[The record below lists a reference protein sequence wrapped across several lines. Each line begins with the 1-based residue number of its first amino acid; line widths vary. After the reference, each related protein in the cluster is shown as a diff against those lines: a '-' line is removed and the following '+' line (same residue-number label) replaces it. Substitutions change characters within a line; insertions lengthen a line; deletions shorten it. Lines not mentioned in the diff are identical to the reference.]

1 MRTINF
7 PTNIS
12 EKSKWQ
18 LLYNYK
24 KNRTSVVG
32 KIVNFSVYF
41 GFTIDVDGIKA
52 EMSQSDLSYAK
63 DIEPEKYVGQYFVF
77 AIKDINLND
86 KILKLSRKLSVVNAK
101 AGTILNGFITDID
114 DNSLMIDVGFMCK
127 VFKNHMRDCY
137 IDNIDKY
144 FDFYKSV
151 TVMLL
156 DDYTKQKFTIAS
168 TKESEI
174 WEMYKNT
181 YKENTLVS
189 GIITHINDNG
199 IIIEINNT
207 LSSFIGNN
215 CLPNNVINEIASGTI
230 KIGDTIN
237 AAIGKINE
245 KSKTIYCS
253 VNILEIIKNKEM
265 VEKFNHHS
273 ERGYIYEAEVIGIT
287 KKYAKVRIEDI
298 EGYIYKDSV
307 SWNDIERINDILYIG
322 QIVEVVYLADD
333 DERLTFGIKQLNPV
347 PYEES
352 LYDLDLQSLLLQ
364 IGIKSK
370 YFIGIAKIYGKYT
383 FVENLYSIG
392 EGQDGKLLVDP
403 YYGYNLRAIVMNPEK
418 IEEGKYYKIKLRNLT
433 PKDKRIER
441 NQLYQFHSIAYEEVN
456 NPYKTD
462 VNLTFEKFTSPA
474 GNVATAHLLAEVG
487 KNMYSSKDRMFFEL
501 IQNADDAASAN
512 GVLVN
517 VKTLGDY
524 LVVCHNGNSF
534 DKDDFEAI
542 TSAANGT
549 KKANENKTGYKGIG
563 FKSVF
568 TDSEKVFIKTGG
580 YQFKFDKNDERFT
593 DFDSFYFCV
602 NRLQTEEE
610 QQQFLRKFNSDRTRF
625 KGVVDIPW
633 QLEPIWIDKF
643 PTELGEDFILSNV
656 GIALKLGE
664 HKIKGDNGYEKAI
677 TDIICNPHFML
688 FLRNTKR
695 IDFNRLSVSK
705 TNQNGI
711 ITLKNSFGINRIEY
725 FKREDFEIDVNN
737 DIFEENG
744 IDIRI
749 DIEDQDDV
757 SGKIIEAKFVDTHNQ
772 ELDNIPKKIA
782 INNSTIISF
791 AIPIGEDKTLKPNT
805 KCDEISMFAFLP
817 TLVKDFKFPFY
828 INANFILDPPRQR
841 ILGDNPW
848 NFYLMQTI
856 AKLLVQWSASLNEQK
871 DRNALNVLIPRYFEE
886 NSTDTKQ
893 LAEHFN
899 TSYKSALESESFIL
913 NHKGELARQDE
924 IIIDKTGLS
933 EIIGADL
940 FCQLLDTQKCL
951 PSNKIDSKILEED
964 IFENIELL
972 KFNDV
977 IEVITDNDTFNEW
990 LIAASDEQ
998 KQLLYKWIVD
1008 NNTSSCTDELNLFV
1022 KNLPIF
1028 QFEEEYN
1035 SCGEIEVSN
1044 LIITTK
1050 LLLPIR
1056 GILSKLNLVSSDNVF
1071 DENHPLY
1078 EFIESQDDEKL
1089 FNTIKECDFSEL
1101 TNEERKTLF
1110 FVLKD
1115 FDRVGEAKLKA
1126 ISLFRNINGDFKPLD
1141 EMVAYRD
1148 CVPEWLFSYV
1158 ICKDDNHKELEKYLI
1173 SQEDEFKSIIQEHY
1187 EDIDASLAELYNTYK
1202 GKWPGSFTRQI
1213 IDKNGI
1219 DNNILAIIEESDT
1232 ETKKYFLNSIKRIEL
1247 YSTFTYKKDSF
1258 EYRVLQLVLSI
1269 YEEPSEFSQKIY
1281 FDDKCIKD
1289 FSVLDE
1295 VVCDFVQDGDNKKVK
1310 MSLAKLLPQYQNQ
1323 SDSIEKIKALFES
1336 KKGLDKFFV
1345 AKQKSIYDI
1354 HKELNQLLGI
1364 PEAYFSEWNIV
1375 GNAQQYLFATYYRRY
1390 KRNWNNL
1397 YVPKIV
1403 LSKETESFVNEL
1415 LDFLYDNNISITE
1428 SPFTYHLKTYFIG
1441 KYFDSNYL
1449 FESEQL
1455 LPTIEQWADDD
1466 KKKKYL
1472 TDNGVRTSNCN
1483 TIQFRKLFLENKP
1496 VDFIDKL
1503 SDSDLKCGVNFISE
1517 ACEYEKPFVGENQKE
1532 ILAQLKNKKCCG
1544 LSDDWNDKR
1553 IKENSE
1559 EWNSKEYNEWIK
1571 EHYTHIFIYPGV
1583 LPRQLS
1589 YNGKILL
1596 NYDDSE
1602 YDYYYDRQTKQL
1614 YLCNSIRI
1622 EDILFEVAKEGKSDM
1637 GFDEYRELCLE
1648 GRVSVSKED
1657 IEEKNKTIENLSEEN
1672 RKKDEIIEQYR
1683 AKYGD
1688 LIDGDLPKDE
1698 ERQTSKSNSIDN
1710 IHSNAPNEILLELG
1724 TVIERGGL
1732 SDDEQVAAH
1741 KEAVDAIKMKL
1752 EKNGYDCS
1760 NWNLDTSNN
1769 KQWRSFNQIED
1780 IVNPEGEKINLV
1792 VKSAK
1797 GGYIYLSATDFEFL
1811 TSNRQNLL
1819 MLWDGK
1825 NEPHSVTAN
1834 DIFNKDSN
1842 VNLIFDTE
1850 YTPKH
1855 YYAALSKVFQYIKR
1869 TTFAVKNPSYNAYN
1883 SIKSFGMDSKT
1894 EGIQELFDDNDAL

>member
-1 MRTINF
+1 MQYSVGDCVSVRIN
-7 PTNIS
+7 
-12 EKSKWQ
+12 
-18 LLYNYK
+18 
-24 KNRTSVVG
+24 
-32 KIVNFSVYF
+32 KIQENGCYCSFLPLKLNKF
-41 GFTIDVDGIKA
+41 GFMPQKRMPSFYDENGNIIRSKGDDVEAVINHI
-52 EMSQSDLSYAK
+52 SD
-63 DIEPEKYVGQYFVF
+63 
-77 AIKDINLND
+77 
-86 KILKLSRKLSVVNAK
+86 
-101 AGTILNGFITDID
+101 NGFITL
-114 DNSLMIDVGFMCK
+114 SDV
-127 VFKNHMRDCY
+127 VY
-137 IDNIDKY
+137 
-144 FDFYKSV
+144 
-151 TVMLL
+151 
-156 DDYTKQKFTIAS
+156 
-168 TKESEI
+168 
-174 WEMYKNT
+174 YKNQQEFLRKK
-181 YKENTLVS
+181 KEIQKQHIEDFVS
-189 GIITHINDNG
+189 EFEYGTIFEVEVDQVQ
-199 IIIEINNT
+199 
-207 LSSFIGNN
+207 SSK
-215 CLPNNVINEIASGTI
+215 VII
-230 KIGDTIN
+230 KIGDIH
-237 AAIGKINE
+237 G
-245 KSKTIYCS
+245 
-253 VNILEIIKNKEM
+253 IINKEDT
-265 VEKFNHHS
+265 N
-273 ERGYIYEAEVIGIT
+273 
-287 KKYAKVRIEDI
+287 
-298 EGYIYKDSV
+298 
-307 SWNDIERINDILYIG
+307 WNDIGRLEDLLFEGEIVKAVYLKYENSKLFFSLKLLNEKPYDEKLYNLSLSDLLKYAGHKSNMFIG
-322 QIVEVVYLADD
+322 QAKRYHYGL
-333 DERLTFGIKQLNPV
+333 
-347 PYEES
+347 
-352 LYDLDLQSLLLQ
+352 
-364 IGIKSK
+364 
-370 YFIGIAKIYGKYT
+370 FI
-383 FVENLYSIG
+383 ENLYSASDS
-392 EGQDGKLLVDP
+392 QRGKLLIDP
-403 YYGYNLRAIVMNPEK
+403 VYGYNLRAIVPNAK
-418 IEEGKYYKIKLRNLT
+418 FNVEEHKYYKIKLRLA
-433 PKDKRIER
+433 PKNKRLER
-441 NQLYQFHSIAYEEVN
+441 NQLFQFAAINIEETE

-501 IQNADDAASAN
+501 IQNADDAAAAN

-524 LVVCHNGNSF
+524 LMVFHNGYSF

-593 DFDSFYFCV
+593 DFDSFYFHV
-602 NRLQTEEE
+602 NRLQTEK
-610 QQQFLRKFNSDRTRF
+610 QQQFFLRKYNSERTRF
-625 KGVVDIPW
+625 KGVTDIPW
-633 QLEPIWIDKF
+633 QLEPIWIDIF

-664 HKIKGDNGYEKAI
+664 HKIKGNNGYEKAI

-695 IDFNRLSVSK
+695 IDFNGLSVSK

-711 ITLKNSFGINRIEY
+711 ITLKNSFDINRIEY

-737 DIFEENG
+737 EVFEENG

-749 DIEDQDDV
+749 VIEDQDDV
-757 SGKIIEAKFVDTHNQ
+757 SGKIIEAKFVDTNNQ

-817 TLVKDFKFPFY
+817 TLVKDFRFPFY

-856 AKLLVQWSASLNEQK
+856 AKQLVQWSASLNEQK

-899 TSYKSALESESFIL
+899 TSYKSALKSEAFIL
-913 NHKGELARQDE
+913 NHKGELTRQDE
-924 IIIDKTGLS
+924 IIIDETGLS

-940 FCQLLDTQKCL
+940 FCQLLNTNKCL
-951 PSNKIDSKILEED
+951 PSNKIDSKILEEE

-972 KFNDV
+972 RFADV
-977 IEVITDNDTFNEW
+977 VETITDNGIFNEW
-990 LIAASDEQ
+990 FIAASDEQ
-998 KQLLYKWIVD
+998 KQLLYKWID
-1008 NNTSSCTDELNLFV
+1008 DNNNTSSFTDELNLFV

-1028 QFEEEYN
+1028 QFGEEYN
-1035 SCGEIEVSN
+1035 SCGEIEASN

-1056 GILSKLNLVSSDNVF
+1056 EILSKLDFVSSDNVF

-1078 EFIESQDDEKL
+1078 EFVEPQDDEKL

-1110 FVLKD
+1110 LALKD
-1115 FDRVGEAKLKA
+1115 FDGVGEAKIKT
-1126 ISLFRNINGDFKPLD
+1126 ISLFKNINGDFKPLD

-1148 CVPEWLFSYV
+1148 CVPEWLYSYV
-1158 ICKDDNHKELEKYLI
+1158 LCKDDNHKELKKYLI

-1213 IDKNGI
+1213 IDKNEI

-1289 FSVLDE
+1289 FSVSDE
-1295 VVCDFVQDGDNKKVK
+1295 VICDFVQDGDNKKVK

-1503 SDSDLKCGVNFISE
+1503 SDTDLKCGVNFISE
-1517 ACEYEKPFVGENQKE
+1517 ACEYEKPFVGANQKE
-1532 ILAQLKNKKCCG
+1532 ILAQLKNKKFCG
-1544 LSDDWNDKR
+1544 LSDDWDDKR
-1553 IKENSE
+1553 IKEYSE

-1571 EHYTHIFIYPGV
+1571 EHYPHIFIYPGV

-1589 YNGKILL
+1589 YDGKILL

-1637 GFDEYRELCLE
+1637 GLDEYRELCLE
-1648 GRVSVSKED
+1648 GKVSVSKED

-1688 LIDGDLPKDE
+1688 LNDE
-1698 ERQTSKSNSIDN
+1698 ERQVSKSNFIEN
-1710 IHSNAPNEILLELG
+1710 IHSNAQDKILLQLCK
-1724 TVIERGGL
+1724 VIERGGL
-1732 SDDEQVAAH
+1732 SENEQVAAH

-1752 EKNGYDCS
+1752 EKEGYDCS
-1760 NWNLDTSNN
+1760 NWKIDTSND
-1769 KQWRSFNQIED
+1769 KQWCSFNQVEN
-1780 IVNPEGEKINLV
+1780 IVNPEGKKIDLV

-1819 MLWDGK
+1819 MVWDGN

-1869 TTFAVKNPSYNAYN
+1869 TTFAVKNPSYNAYD

-1894 EGIQELFDDNDAL
+1894 EGVQELFDDNDL

>member
-1 MRTINF
+1 MKFIN
-7 PTNIS
+7 NLKIS
-12 EKSKWQ
+12 IMQ
-18 LLYNYK
+18 Y
-24 KNRTSVVG
+24 SVGDCVSVRIN
-32 KIVNFSVYF
+32 KIQENGCYCSFLPLKLNKF
-41 GFTIDVDGIKA
+41 GFMPQKRMPSFYDENGNIIRSKGDDVEAVINHI
-52 EMSQSDLSYAK
+52 SD
-63 DIEPEKYVGQYFVF
+63 
-77 AIKDINLND
+77 
-86 KILKLSRKLSVVNAK
+86 
-101 AGTILNGFITDID
+101 NGFITL
-114 DNSLMIDVGFMCK
+114 SDV
-127 VFKNHMRDCY
+127 VY
-137 IDNIDKY
+137 
-144 FDFYKSV
+144 
-151 TVMLL
+151 
-156 DDYTKQKFTIAS
+156 
-168 TKESEI
+168 
-174 WEMYKNT
+174 YKNQQEFLRKK
-181 YKENTLVS
+181 KEIQKQHIEDFVS
-189 GIITHINDNG
+189 EFEYGTIFEVEVDQVQ
-199 IIIEINNT
+199 
-207 LSSFIGNN
+207 SSK
-215 CLPNNVINEIASGTI
+215 VII
-230 KIGDTIN
+230 KIGDIH
-237 AAIGKINE
+237 G
-245 KSKTIYCS
+245 
-253 VNILEIIKNKEM
+253 IINKEDT
-265 VEKFNHHS
+265 N
-273 ERGYIYEAEVIGIT
+273 
-287 KKYAKVRIEDI
+287 
-298 EGYIYKDSV
+298 
-307 SWNDIERINDILYIG
+307 WNDIGRLEDLLFEGEIVKAVYLKYENSKLFFSLKLLNEKPYDEKLYNLSLSDLLKYAGHKSNMFIG
-322 QIVEVVYLADD
+322 QAKRYHYGL
-333 DERLTFGIKQLNPV
+333 
-347 PYEES
+347 
-352 LYDLDLQSLLLQ
+352 
-364 IGIKSK
+364 
-370 YFIGIAKIYGKYT
+370 FI
-383 FVENLYSIG
+383 ENLYSASDS
-392 EGQDGKLLVDP
+392 QRGKLLIDP
-403 YYGYNLRAIVMNPEK
+403 VYGYNLRAIVPNAK
-418 IEEGKYYKIKLRNLT
+418 FNVEEHKYYKIKLRLA
-433 PKDKRIER
+433 PKNKRLER
-441 NQLYQFHSIAYEEVN
+441 NQLFQFAAINIEETE

-501 IQNADDAASAN
+501 IQNADDAAAAN

-524 LVVCHNGNSF
+524 LMVFHNGYSF

-593 DFDSFYFCV
+593 DFDSFYFHV
-602 NRLQTEEE
+602 NRLQTEK
-610 QQQFLRKFNSDRTRF
+610 QQQFFLRKYNSERTRF
-625 KGVVDIPW
+625 KGVTDIPW
-633 QLEPIWIDKF
+633 QLEPIWIDIF

-664 HKIKGDNGYEKAI
+664 HKIKGNNGYEKAI

-695 IDFNRLSVSK
+695 IDFNGLSVSK

-711 ITLKNSFGINRIEY
+711 ITLKNSFDINRIEY

-737 DIFEENG
+737 EVFEENG

-749 DIEDQDDV
+749 VIEDQDDV
-757 SGKIIEAKFVDTHNQ
+757 SGKIIEAKFVDTNNQ

-817 TLVKDFKFPFY
+817 TLVKDFRFPFY

-856 AKLLVQWSASLNEQK
+856 AKQLVQWSASLNEQK

-899 TSYKSALESESFIL
+899 TSYKSALKSEAFIL
-913 NHKGELARQDE
+913 NHKGELTRQDE
-924 IIIDKTGLS
+924 IIIDETGLS

-940 FCQLLDTQKCL
+940 FCQLLNTNKCL
-951 PSNKIDSKILEED
+951 PSNKIDSKILEEE

-972 KFNDV
+972 RFADV
-977 IEVITDNDTFNEW
+977 VETITDNGIFNEW
-990 LIAASDEQ
+990 FIAASDEQ
-998 KQLLYKWIVD
+998 KQLLYKWID
-1008 NNTSSCTDELNLFV
+1008 DNNNTSSFTDELNLFV

-1028 QFEEEYN
+1028 QFGEEYN
-1035 SCGEIEVSN
+1035 SCGEIEASN

-1056 GILSKLNLVSSDNVF
+1056 EILSKLDFVSSDNVF

-1078 EFIESQDDEKL
+1078 EFVEPQDDEKL

-1110 FVLKD
+1110 LALKD
-1115 FDRVGEAKLKA
+1115 FDGVGEAKIKT
-1126 ISLFRNINGDFKPLD
+1126 ISLFKNINGDFKPLD

-1148 CVPEWLFSYV
+1148 CVPEWLYSYV
-1158 ICKDDNHKELEKYLI
+1158 LCKDDNHKELKKYLI

-1213 IDKNGI
+1213 IDKNEI

-1247 YSTFTYKKDSF
+1247 YSTFIYKKDSF

-1289 FSVLDE
+1289 FSVSDE
-1295 VVCDFVQDGDNKKVK
+1295 VICDFVQDGDNKKVK

-1503 SDSDLKCGVNFISE
+1503 SDTDLKCGVNFISE
-1517 ACEYEKPFVGENQKE
+1517 ACEYEKPFVGANQKE
-1532 ILAQLKNKKCCG
+1532 ILAQLKNKKFCG
-1544 LSDDWNDKR
+1544 LSDDWDDKR
-1553 IKENSE
+1553 IKEYSE

-1571 EHYTHIFIYPGV
+1571 EHYPHIFIYPGV

-1589 YNGKILL
+1589 YDGKILL

-1637 GFDEYRELCLE
+1637 GLDEYRELCLE
-1648 GRVSVSKED
+1648 GKVSVSKED

-1688 LIDGDLPKDE
+1688 LNDE
-1698 ERQTSKSNSIDN
+1698 ERQVSKSNFIEN
-1710 IHSNAPNEILLELG
+1710 IHSNAQDKILLQLCK
-1724 TVIERGGL
+1724 VIERGGL
-1732 SDDEQVAAH
+1732 SENEQVAAH

-1752 EKNGYDCS
+1752 EKEGYDCS
-1760 NWNLDTSNN
+1760 NWKIDTSND
-1769 KQWRSFNQIED
+1769 KQWCSFNQVEN
-1780 IVNPEGEKINLV
+1780 IVNPEGKKIDLV

-1819 MLWDGK
+1819 MVWDGN

-1869 TTFAVKNPSYNAYN
+1869 TTFAVKNPSYNAYD

-1894 EGIQELFDDNDAL
+1894 EGVQELFDDNDL

>member
-1 MRTINF
+1 MQYSVGDCVSVRIN
-7 PTNIS
+7 
-12 EKSKWQ
+12 
-18 LLYNYK
+18 
-24 KNRTSVVG
+24 
-32 KIVNFSVYF
+32 KIQENGCYCSFLPLKLNKF
-41 GFTIDVDGIKA
+41 GFMPQKRMPSFYDENGNIIRSKGDDVEAVINHI
-52 EMSQSDLSYAK
+52 SD
-63 DIEPEKYVGQYFVF
+63 
-77 AIKDINLND
+77 
-86 KILKLSRKLSVVNAK
+86 
-101 AGTILNGFITDID
+101 NGFITL
-114 DNSLMIDVGFMCK
+114 SDV
-127 VFKNHMRDCY
+127 VY
-137 IDNIDKY
+137 
-144 FDFYKSV
+144 
-151 TVMLL
+151 
-156 DDYTKQKFTIAS
+156 
-168 TKESEI
+168 
-174 WEMYKNT
+174 YKNQQEFLRKK
-181 YKENTLVS
+181 KEIQKQHIEDFVS
-189 GIITHINDNG
+189 EFEYGTIFEVEVDQVQ
-199 IIIEINNT
+199 
-207 LSSFIGNN
+207 SSK
-215 CLPNNVINEIASGTI
+215 VII
-230 KIGDTIN
+230 KIGDIH
-237 AAIGKINE
+237 G
-245 KSKTIYCS
+245 
-253 VNILEIIKNKEM
+253 IINKEDT
-265 VEKFNHHS
+265 N
-273 ERGYIYEAEVIGIT
+273 
-287 KKYAKVRIEDI
+287 
-298 EGYIYKDSV
+298 
-307 SWNDIERINDILYIG
+307 WNDIGRLEDLLFEGEIVKAVYLKYENSKLFFSLKLLNEKPYDEKLYNLSLSDLLKYAGHKSNVFIG
-322 QIVEVVYLADD
+322 QAKRYHYGL
-333 DERLTFGIKQLNPV
+333 
-347 PYEES
+347 
-352 LYDLDLQSLLLQ
+352 
-364 IGIKSK
+364 
-370 YFIGIAKIYGKYT
+370 FI
-383 FVENLYSIG
+383 ENLYSASDS
-392 EGQDGKLLVDP
+392 QRGKLLIDP
-403 YYGYNLRAIVMNPEK
+403 VYGYNLRAIVPNAK
-418 IEEGKYYKIKLRNLT
+418 FNVEEHKYYKIKLRLA
-433 PKDKRIER
+433 PKNKRLER
-441 NQLYQFHSIAYEEVN
+441 NQLFQFAAINIEETE

-501 IQNADDAASAN
+501 IQNADDAAAAN

-524 LVVCHNGNSF
+524 LMVFHNGYSF

-593 DFDSFYFCV
+593 DFDSFYFHV
-602 NRLQTEEE
+602 NRLQTEK
-610 QQQFLRKFNSDRTRF
+610 QQQFFLRKYNSERTRF
-625 KGVVDIPW
+625 KGVTDIPW
-633 QLEPIWIDKF
+633 QLEPIWIDIF

-664 HKIKGDNGYEKAI
+664 HKIKGNNGYEKAI
-677 TDIICNPHFML
+677 TDIICNPHFLL

-695 IDFNRLSVSK
+695 IDFNGLSVSK

-711 ITLKNSFGINRIEY
+711 ITLKNSFDINRIEY

-737 DIFEENG
+737 EVFEENG

-749 DIEDQDDV
+749 VIEDQDDV
-757 SGKIIEAKFVDTHNQ
+757 SGKIIEAKFVDTNNQ

-817 TLVKDFKFPFY
+817 TLVKDFRFPFY

-856 AKLLVQWSASLNEQK
+856 AKQLVQWSASLNEQK

-899 TSYKSALESESFIL
+899 TSYKSALKSEAFIL

-924 IIIDKTGLS
+924 IIIDETGLS

-940 FCQLLDTQKCL
+940 FCQLLNTNKCL
-951 PSNKIDSKILEED
+951 PSNKIDSKILEEE

-972 KFNDV
+972 RFADV
-977 IEVITDNDTFNEW
+977 VETITDNGIFNEW
-990 LIAASDEQ
+990 FIAASDEQ
-998 KQLLYKWIVD
+998 KQLLYKWID
-1008 NNTSSCTDELNLFV
+1008 DNNNTSSFTDELNLFV

-1028 QFEEEYN
+1028 QFGEEYN
-1035 SCGEIEVSN
+1035 SCGEIEASN

-1056 GILSKLNLVSSDNVF
+1056 EILSKLDFVSSDNVF

-1078 EFIESQDDEKL
+1078 EFVEPQDDEKL

-1110 FVLKD
+1110 LALKD
-1115 FDRVGEAKLKA
+1115 FDGVGEAKIKT
-1126 ISLFRNINGDFKPLD
+1126 ISLFKNINGDFKPLD

-1148 CVPEWLFSYV
+1148 CVPEWLYSYV
-1158 ICKDDNHKELEKYLI
+1158 LCKDDNHKELKKYLI

-1213 IDKNGI
+1213 IDKNEI

-1441 KYFDSNYL
+1441 KYFDSHYL

-1503 SDSDLKCGVNFISE
+1503 SDTDLKCGVNFISE
-1517 ACEYEKPFVGENQKE
+1517 ACEYEKPFVGANQKE
-1532 ILAQLKNKKCCG
+1532 ILAQLKNKKFCG
-1544 LSDDWNDKR
+1544 LSDDWDDKR
-1553 IKENSE
+1553 IKEYSE

-1571 EHYTHIFIYPGV
+1571 EHYPHIFIYPGV

-1589 YNGKILL
+1589 YDGKILL

-1637 GFDEYRELCLE
+1637 GLDEYRELCLE
-1648 GRVSVSKED
+1648 GKVSVSKED

-1688 LIDGDLPKDE
+1688 LNDE
-1698 ERQTSKSNSIDN
+1698 ERQVSKSNFIEN
-1710 IHSNAPNEILLELG
+1710 IHSNAQDKILLQLG
-1724 TVIERGGL
+1724 KVIERGGL
-1732 SDDEQVAAH
+1732 SENEQVAAH

-1752 EKNGYDCS
+1752 EKEGYDCS
-1760 NWNLDTSNN
+1760 NWKIDTSND
-1769 KQWRSFNQIED
+1769 KQWCSFNQVEN
-1780 IVNPEGEKINLV
+1780 IVNPEGKKIDLV

-1819 MLWDGK
+1819 MVWDGN

-1869 TTFAVKNPSYNAYN
+1869 TTFAVKNPSYNAYD

-1894 EGIQELFDDNDAL
+1894 EGVQELFDDNDL

>member
-1 MRTINF
+1 MKFIN
-7 PTNIS
+7 NLKIS
-12 EKSKWQ
+12 IMQ
-18 LLYNYK
+18 Y
-24 KNRTSVVG
+24 SVGDCVSVRIN
-32 KIVNFSVYF
+32 KIQENGCYCSFLPLKLNKF
-41 GFTIDVDGIKA
+41 GFMPQKRMPSFYDENGNIIRSKGDDVEAVINHI
-52 EMSQSDLSYAK
+52 SD
-63 DIEPEKYVGQYFVF
+63 
-77 AIKDINLND
+77 
-86 KILKLSRKLSVVNAK
+86 
-101 AGTILNGFITDID
+101 NGFITL
-114 DNSLMIDVGFMCK
+114 SDV
-127 VFKNHMRDCY
+127 VY
-137 IDNIDKY
+137 
-144 FDFYKSV
+144 
-151 TVMLL
+151 
-156 DDYTKQKFTIAS
+156 
-168 TKESEI
+168 
-174 WEMYKNT
+174 YKNQQEFLRKK
-181 YKENTLVS
+181 KEIQKQHIEDFVS
-189 GIITHINDNG
+189 EFEYGTIFEVEVDQVQ
-199 IIIEINNT
+199 
-207 LSSFIGNN
+207 SSK
-215 CLPNNVINEIASGTI
+215 VII
-230 KIGDTIN
+230 KIGDIH
-237 AAIGKINE
+237 G
-245 KSKTIYCS
+245 
-253 VNILEIIKNKEM
+253 IINKEDT
-265 VEKFNHHS
+265 N
-273 ERGYIYEAEVIGIT
+273 
-287 KKYAKVRIEDI
+287 
-298 EGYIYKDSV
+298 
-307 SWNDIERINDILYIG
+307 WNDIGRLEDLLFEGEIVKAVYLKYENSKLFFSLKLLNEKPYDEKLYNLSLSDLLKYAGHKSNVFIG
-322 QIVEVVYLADD
+322 QAKRYHYGL
-333 DERLTFGIKQLNPV
+333 
-347 PYEES
+347 
-352 LYDLDLQSLLLQ
+352 
-364 IGIKSK
+364 
-370 YFIGIAKIYGKYT
+370 FI
-383 FVENLYSIG
+383 ENLYSASDS
-392 EGQDGKLLVDP
+392 QRGKLLIDP
-403 YYGYNLRAIVMNPEK
+403 VYGYNLRAIVPNAK
-418 IEEGKYYKIKLRNLT
+418 FNVEEHKYYKIKLRLA
-433 PKDKRIER
+433 PKNKRLER
-441 NQLYQFHSIAYEEVN
+441 NQLFQFAAINIEETE

-501 IQNADDAASAN
+501 IQNADDAAAAN

-524 LVVCHNGNSF
+524 LMVFHNGYSF

-593 DFDSFYFCV
+593 DFDSFYFHV
-602 NRLQTEEE
+602 NRLQTEK
-610 QQQFLRKFNSDRTRF
+610 QQQFFLRKYNSERTRF
-625 KGVVDIPW
+625 KGVTDIPW
-633 QLEPIWIDKF
+633 QLEPIWIDIF

-664 HKIKGDNGYEKAI
+664 HKIKGNNGYEKAI

-695 IDFNRLSVSK
+695 IDFNGLSVSK

-711 ITLKNSFGINRIEY
+711 ITLKNSFDINRIEY

-737 DIFEENG
+737 EVFEENG

-749 DIEDQDDV
+749 VIEDQDDV
-757 SGKIIEAKFVDTHNQ
+757 SGKIIEAKFVDTNNQ

-817 TLVKDFKFPFY
+817 TLVKDFRFPFY

-856 AKLLVQWSASLNEQK
+856 AKQLVQWSASLNEQK

-899 TSYKSALESESFIL
+899 TSYKSALKSEAFIL

-924 IIIDKTGLS
+924 IIIDETGLS

-940 FCQLLDTQKCL
+940 FCQLLNTNKCL
-951 PSNKIDSKILEED
+951 PSNKIDSKILEEE

-972 KFNDV
+972 RFADV
-977 IEVITDNDTFNEW
+977 VETITDNGIFNEW
-990 LIAASDEQ
+990 FIAASDEQ
-998 KQLLYKWIVD
+998 KQLLYKWID
-1008 NNTSSCTDELNLFV
+1008 DNNNTSSFTDELNLFV

-1028 QFEEEYN
+1028 QFGEEYN
-1035 SCGEIEVSN
+1035 SCGEIEASN

-1056 GILSKLNLVSSDNVF
+1056 EILSKLDFVSSDNVF

-1078 EFIESQDDEKL
+1078 EFVEPQDDEKL

-1110 FVLKD
+1110 LALKD
-1115 FDRVGEAKLKA
+1115 FDGVGEAKIKT
-1126 ISLFRNINGDFKPLD
+1126 ISLFKNINGDFKPLD

-1148 CVPEWLFSYV
+1148 CVPEWLYSYV
-1158 ICKDDNHKELEKYLI
+1158 LCKDDNHKELKKYLI

-1213 IDKNGI
+1213 IDKNEI

-1403 LSKETESFVNEL
+1403 LSKEIESFVNEL

-1441 KYFDSNYL
+1441 KYFDSHYL

-1503 SDSDLKCGVNFISE
+1503 SDTDLKCGVNYISE
-1517 ACEYEKPFVGENQKE
+1517 ACEYEKPFVGANQKE
-1532 ILAQLKNKKCCG
+1532 ILAQLKNKKFCG
-1544 LSDDWNDKR
+1544 LSDDWDDKR
-1553 IKENSE
+1553 IKEYSE

-1571 EHYTHIFIYPGV
+1571 EHYPHIFIYPGV

-1589 YNGKILL
+1589 YDGKILL

-1637 GFDEYRELCLE
+1637 GLDEYRELCLE
-1648 GRVSVSKED
+1648 GKVSVSKED

-1688 LIDGDLPKDE
+1688 LNDE
-1698 ERQTSKSNSIDN
+1698 ERQVSKSNFIEN
-1710 IHSNAPNEILLELG
+1710 IHSNAQDKILLQLG
-1724 TVIERGGL
+1724 KVIERGGL
-1732 SDDEQVAAH
+1732 SENEQVAAH

-1752 EKNGYDCS
+1752 EKEGYDCS
-1760 NWNLDTSNN
+1760 NWKIDTSND
-1769 KQWRSFNQIED
+1769 KQWCSFNQVEN
-1780 IVNPEGEKINLV
+1780 IVNPEGKKIDLV

-1819 MLWDGK
+1819 MVWDGN

-1869 TTFAVKNPSYNAYN
+1869 TTFAVKNPSYNAYD

-1894 EGIQELFDDNDAL
+1894 EGVQELFDDNDL

>member
-1 MRTINF
+1 MKFIN
-7 PTNIS
+7 NLKIS
-12 EKSKWQ
+12 IMQ
-18 LLYNYK
+18 Y
-24 KNRTSVVG
+24 SVGDCVSVRIN
-32 KIVNFSVYF
+32 KIQENGCYCSFLPLKLNKF
-41 GFTIDVDGIKA
+41 GFMPQKRMPSFYDENGNIIRSKGDDVEAVINHI
-52 EMSQSDLSYAK
+52 SD
-63 DIEPEKYVGQYFVF
+63 
-77 AIKDINLND
+77 
-86 KILKLSRKLSVVNAK
+86 
-101 AGTILNGFITDID
+101 NGFITL
-114 DNSLMIDVGFMCK
+114 SDV
-127 VFKNHMRDCY
+127 VY
-137 IDNIDKY
+137 
-144 FDFYKSV
+144 
-151 TVMLL
+151 
-156 DDYTKQKFTIAS
+156 
-168 TKESEI
+168 
-174 WEMYKNT
+174 YKNQQEFLRKK
-181 YKENTLVS
+181 KEIQKQHIEDFVS
-189 GIITHINDNG
+189 EFEYGTIFEVEVDQVQ
-199 IIIEINNT
+199 
-207 LSSFIGNN
+207 SSK
-215 CLPNNVINEIASGTI
+215 VII
-230 KIGDTIN
+230 KIGDIH
-237 AAIGKINE
+237 G
-245 KSKTIYCS
+245 
-253 VNILEIIKNKEM
+253 IINKEDT
-265 VEKFNHHS
+265 N
-273 ERGYIYEAEVIGIT
+273 
-287 KKYAKVRIEDI
+287 
-298 EGYIYKDSV
+298 
-307 SWNDIERINDILYIG
+307 WNDIGRLEDLLFEGEIVKAVYLKYENSKLFFSLKLLNEKPYDEKLYNLSLSDLLKYAGHKSNVFIG
-322 QIVEVVYLADD
+322 QAKRYHYGL
-333 DERLTFGIKQLNPV
+333 
-347 PYEES
+347 
-352 LYDLDLQSLLLQ
+352 
-364 IGIKSK
+364 
-370 YFIGIAKIYGKYT
+370 FI
-383 FVENLYSIG
+383 ENLYSASDS
-392 EGQDGKLLVDP
+392 QRGKLLIDP
-403 YYGYNLRAIVMNPEK
+403 VYGYNLRAIVPNAK
-418 IEEGKYYKIKLRNLT
+418 FNVEEHKYYKIKLRLA
-433 PKDKRIER
+433 PKNKRLER
-441 NQLYQFHSIAYEEVN
+441 NQLFQFAAINIEETE

-501 IQNADDAASAN
+501 IQNADDAAAAN

-524 LVVCHNGNSF
+524 LMVFHNGYSF

-593 DFDSFYFCV
+593 DFDSFYFHV
-602 NRLQTEEE
+602 NRLQTEK
-610 QQQFLRKFNSDRTRF
+610 QQQFFLRKYNSERTRF
-625 KGVVDIPW
+625 KGVTDIPW
-633 QLEPIWIDKF
+633 QLEPIWIDIF

-664 HKIKGDNGYEKAI
+664 HKIKGNNGYEKAI

-695 IDFNRLSVSK
+695 IDFNGLSVSK

-711 ITLKNSFGINRIEY
+711 ITLKNSFDINRIEY

-737 DIFEENG
+737 EVFEENG

-749 DIEDQDDV
+749 VIEDQDDV
-757 SGKIIEAKFVDTHNQ
+757 SGKIIEAKFVDTNNQ

-817 TLVKDFKFPFY
+817 TLVKDFRFPFY

-856 AKLLVQWSASLNEQK
+856 AKQLVQWSASLNEQK

-899 TSYKSALESESFIL
+899 TSYKSALKSEAFIL

-924 IIIDKTGLS
+924 IIIDETGLS

-940 FCQLLDTQKCL
+940 FCQLLNTNKCL
-951 PSNKIDSKILEED
+951 PSNKIDSKILEEE

-972 KFNDV
+972 RFADV
-977 IEVITDNDTFNEW
+977 VETITDNGIFNEW
-990 LIAASDEQ
+990 FIAASDEQ
-998 KQLLYKWIVD
+998 KQLLYKWID
-1008 NNTSSCTDELNLFV
+1008 DNNNTSSFTDELNLFV

-1028 QFEEEYN
+1028 QFGEEYN
-1035 SCGEIEVSN
+1035 SCGEIEASN

-1056 GILSKLNLVSSDNVF
+1056 EILSKLDFVSSDNVF

-1078 EFIESQDDEKL
+1078 EFVEPQDDEKL

-1110 FVLKD
+1110 LALKD
-1115 FDRVGEAKLKA
+1115 FDGVGEAKIKT
-1126 ISLFRNINGDFKPLD
+1126 ISLFKNINGDFKPLD

-1148 CVPEWLFSYV
+1148 CVPEWLYSYV
-1158 ICKDDNHKELEKYLI
+1158 LCKDDNHKELKKYLI

-1213 IDKNGI
+1213 IDKNEI

-1441 KYFDSNYL
+1441 KYFDSHYL

-1503 SDSDLKCGVNFISE
+1503 SDTDLKCGVNFISE
-1517 ACEYEKPFVGENQKE
+1517 ACEYEKPFVGANQKE
-1532 ILAQLKNKKCCG
+1532 ILAQLKNKKFCG
-1544 LSDDWNDKR
+1544 LSDDWDDKR
-1553 IKENSE
+1553 IKEYSE

-1571 EHYTHIFIYPGV
+1571 EHYPHIFIYPGV

-1589 YNGKILL
+1589 YDGKILL

-1637 GFDEYRELCLE
+1637 GLDEYRELCLE
-1648 GRVSVSKED
+1648 GKVSVSKED

-1688 LIDGDLPKDE
+1688 LNDE
-1698 ERQTSKSNSIDN
+1698 ERQVSKSNFIEN
-1710 IHSNAPNEILLELG
+1710 IHSNAQDKILLQLG
-1724 TVIERGGL
+1724 KVIERGGL
-1732 SDDEQVAAH
+1732 SENEQVAAH

-1752 EKNGYDCS
+1752 EKEGYDCS
-1760 NWNLDTSNN
+1760 NWKIDTSND
-1769 KQWRSFNQIED
+1769 KQWCSFNQVEN
-1780 IVNPEGEKINLV
+1780 IVNPEGKKIDLV

-1819 MLWDGK
+1819 MVWDGN

-1869 TTFAVKNPSYNAYN
+1869 TTFAVKNPSYNAYD

-1894 EGIQELFDDNDAL
+1894 EGVQELFDDNDL

>member
-24 KNRTSVVG
+24 KNRTTVVG
-32 KIVNFSVYF
+32 KIVNFSVYY

-86 KILKLSRKLSVVNAK
+86 KFLRLSRKLSVANAK

-127 VFKNHMRDCY
+127 VFKYHMRDCY

-253 VNILEIIKNKEM
+253 VNLLEIIKNKEM

-273 ERGYIYEAEVIGIT
+273 ERGYIYEAEVIDIT

-307 SWNDIERINDILYIG
+307 SWNDIERISDILYIG

-347 PYEES
+347 PYEEP

-370 YFIGIAKIYGKYT
+370 CFIGIAKFYGKYT

-602 NRLQTEEE
+602 NRLQTKEE

-817 TLVKDFKFPFY
+817 TLVKDFRFPFY

-856 AKLLVQWSASLNEQK
+856 AKLIVQWSASLNEKK
-871 DRNALNVLIPRYFEE
+871 DRNALNVLVPRYFEE

-899 TSYKSALESESFIL
+899 TSYKSALKSEAFIL

-940 FCQLLDTQKCL
+940 FCQLLNTNKCL
-951 PSNKIDSKILEED
+951 PSNKIDSKLLEEE

-972 KFNDV
+972 RFADV
-977 IEVITDNDTFNEW
+977 VETITDNGIFNEW
-990 LIAASDEQ
+990 FITASDEQ

-1008 NNTSSCTDELNLFV
+1008 NNNTSSCTDELNLFV

-1028 QFEEEYN
+1028 QFGEEYN
-1035 SCGEIEVSN
+1035 SCGEIEASN

-1056 GILSKLNLVSSDNVF
+1056 EILSKLDFVSSDNVF

-1078 EFIESQDDEKL
+1078 EFVEPQDDEKL

-1101 TNEERKTLF
+1101 TKEERKTLF
-1110 FVLKD
+1110 LALKD
-1115 FDRVGEAKLKA
+1115 FDGVGEAKIKT
-1126 ISLFRNINGDFKPLD
+1126 ISLFKNINGDFKPLD

-1148 CVPEWLFSYV
+1148 CVSEWLYSYV

-1187 EDIDASLAELYNTYK
+1187 EDIDASLAELYNNYK

-1213 IDKNGI
+1213 IDKHEI

-1232 ETKKYFLNSIKRIEL
+1232 ETKKYFLNSIKKLEL
-1247 YSTFTYKKDSF
+1247 HSTSTYKKDSC
-1258 EYRVLQLVLSI
+1258 EYRVLQLALSI
-1269 YEEPSEFSQKIY
+1269 YEDPTVFSQKIY
-1281 FDDKCIKD
+1281 FDEKCIKE
-1289 FSVLDE
+1289 FSVSDE
-1295 VVCDFVQDGDNKKVK
+1295 VICDFVQNGEKKKVK

-1323 SDSIEKIKALFES
+1323 SDSIEKIKALFEI
-1336 KKGLDKFFV
+1336 KKDLDKFFV
-1345 AKQKSIYDI
+1345 AKPMLLYQIVKGLEAIDY
-1354 HKELNQLLGI
+1354 LNLKPGLW
-1364 PEAYFSEWNIV
+1364 PNDKN
-1375 GNAQQYLFATYYRRY
+1375 GNAYQYLFYVYYYREVKGY
-1390 KRNWNNL
+1390 TSS
-1397 YVPKIV
+1397 YVISIQ
-1403 LSKETESFVNEL
+1403 LENESQKFIEDMM
-1415 LDFLYDNNISITE
+1415 DFLFNNRISIE
-1428 SPFTYHLKTYFIG
+1428 KSPFTYRVKNYFLN
-1441 KYFDSNYL
+1441 KHFASDYNL
-1449 FESEQL
+1449 EKEQL
-1455 LPTIEQWADDD
+1455 LSTIELWADDD
-1466 KKKKYL
+1466 EKKKYL
-1472 TDNGVRTSNCN
+1472 TENGMRTSKCYA
-1483 TIQFRKLFLENKP
+1483 IQFRKLFLENKP
-1496 VDFIDKL
+1496 IDFIEKL
-1503 SDSDLKCGVNFISE
+1503 SEPDLKYGIEFISR
-1517 ACEYEKPFVGENQKE
+1517 ACESEIPFVGTNQKYV
-1532 ILAQLKNKKCCG
+1532 LLQLKNKKCCN
-1544 LSDDWNDKR
+1544 LLDNWNDKR
-1553 IKENSE
+1553 IKENSD
-1559 EWNSKEYNEWIK
+1559 EWDSKEYNEWIK
-1571 EHYTHIFIYPGV
+1571 EHYPHIFIYSGT

-1589 YNGKILL
+1589 YDGKILL

-1602 YDYYYDRQTKQL
+1602 YDYYYDKQTKQL
-1614 YLCNSIRI
+1614 YLCNSRRI
-1622 EDILFEVAKEGKSDM
+1622 EDILFEVAKDGKSDL
-1637 GFDEYRELCLE
+1637 GLDEYRELCLKDKVVFTQE
-1648 GRVSVSKED
+1648 EKVEFDSLKNEKDKIRRALQKRGLNYDDLLRGIDTDDSSKED
-1657 IEEKNKTIENLSEEN
+1657 IVKISNGTPSPLSADERKEAQKEAQRKLQELYPNWEYPDGFGEGDIYSTFKVIRENGSFMSVVLKSHKLPKEPLKINSTEWDYLMNDAKLFIYTGGEIEKLDPKYLIENQSKIVLSFSTENLDIEERITAFSDSLHYFKELSFDFESFHLSE
-1672 RKKDEIIEQYR
+1672 KAQSIEGIY
-1683 AKYGD
+1683 
-1688 LIDGDLPKDE
+1688 
-1698 ERQTSKSNSIDN
+1698 N
-1710 IHSNAPNEILLELG
+1710 I
-1724 TVIERGGL
+1724 
-1732 SDDEQVAAH
+1732 
-1741 KEAVDAIKMKL
+1741 
-1752 EKNGYDCS
+1752 
-1760 NWNLDTSNN
+1760 
-1769 KQWRSFNQIED
+1769 
-1780 IVNPEGEKINLV
+1780 
-1792 VKSAK
+1792 
-1797 GGYIYLSATDFEFL
+1797 
-1811 TSNRQNLL
+1811 
-1819 MLWDGK
+1819 
-1825 NEPHSVTAN
+1825 
-1834 DIFNKDSN
+1834 
-1842 VNLIFDTE
+1842 
-1850 YTPKH
+1850 
-1855 YYAALSKVFQYIKR
+1855 
-1869 TTFAVKNPSYNAYN
+1869 
-1883 SIKSFGMDSKT
+1883 T
-1894 EGIQELFDDNDAL
+1894 EGKQNSTSDNDL

>member
-1 MRTINF
+1 MQYSVGDSVSVRIN
-7 PTNIS
+7 
-12 EKSKWQ
+12 
-18 LLYNYK
+18 
-24 KNRTSVVG
+24 
-32 KIVNFSVYF
+32 KIQENGCYCSFHPLRLNKF
-41 GFTIDVDGIKA
+41 GFMPQKLMPSFYDEKGNIIRSKGDDVVAVINHI
-52 EMSQSDLSYAK
+52 SD
-63 DIEPEKYVGQYFVF
+63 
-77 AIKDINLND
+77 
-86 KILKLSRKLSVVNAK
+86 
-101 AGTILNGFITDID
+101 NGFITL
-114 DNSLMIDVGFMCK
+114 SDV
-127 VFKNHMRDCY
+127 VY
-137 IDNIDKY
+137 
-144 FDFYKSV
+144 
-151 TVMLL
+151 
-156 DDYTKQKFTIAS
+156 
-168 TKESEI
+168 
-174 WEMYKNT
+174 YKNQQEILRKK
-181 YKENTLVS
+181 KEQSIQKQYVEDFVS
-189 GIITHINDNG
+189 EFEYGTIF
-199 IIIEINNT
+199 EVEVFQVQ
-207 LSSFIGNN
+207 SSK
-215 CLPNNVINEIASGTI
+215 VII
-230 KIGDTIN
+230 KIGDIHGIIKKEDTN
-237 AAIGKINE
+237 WNEIGRLE
-245 KSKTIYCS
+245 D
-253 VNILEIIKNKEM
+253 LLFEGEIIK
-265 VEKFNHHS
+265 
-273 ERGYIYEAEVIGIT
+273 A
-287 KKYAKVRIEDI
+287 
-298 EGYIYKDSV
+298 
-307 SWNDIERINDILYIG
+307 
-322 QIVEVVYLADD
+322 VYLKYENSKLFFSLKLLNEKPY
-333 DERLTFGIKQLNPV
+333 DEK
-347 PYEES
+347 
-352 LYDLDLQSLLLQ
+352 LYDLPLSDLLKYA
-364 IGIKSK
+364 GHKSNV
-370 YFIGIAKIYGKYT
+370 FIGQAKRYHYGL
-383 FVENLYSIG
+383 FIENLYSASDS
-392 EGQDGKLLVDP
+392 QRGKLLIDP
-403 YYGYNLRAIVMNPEK
+403 VYGYNLRAIVPNANFYIEENKCYK
-418 IEEGKYYKIKLRNLT
+418 IELRLA
-433 PKDKRIER
+433 PKNKRLER
-441 NQLYQFHSIAYEEVN
+441 NQLFQFAAINIEETE

-501 IQNADDAASAN
+501 IQNADDAAAAN

-524 LVVCHNGNSF
+524 LIVFHNGYSF

-580 YQFKFDKNDERFT
+580 YQFKFDKSDERFT
-593 DFDSFYFCV
+593 NFDSFYFYV
-602 NRLQTEEE
+602 NRLQTEE
-610 QQQFLRKFNSDRTRF
+610 QQHFFLRKYNSERTRF
-625 KGVVDIPW
+625 KGVTDIPW

-664 HKIKGDNGYEKAI
+664 HKIKGGNGYEKAI
-677 TDIICNPHFML
+677 TDIISNPHFML

-695 IDFNRLSVSK
+695 IDFNGLSVSK
-705 TNQNGI
+705 TSQNGI
-711 ITLKNSFGINRIEY
+711 ITLKNSFDINRIEY

-749 DIEDQDDV
+749 VIEDQDDV
-757 SGKIIEAKFVDTHNQ
+757 SRKIIEAKFVDTNNQ

-805 KCDEISMFAFLP
+805 KRNEISMFAFLP

-856 AKLLVQWSASLNEQK
+856 AKLLVQWCASLNEQK
-871 DRNALNVLIPRYFEE
+871 DRNALNVLVPRYFEE
-886 NSTDTKQ
+886 NSSDTKQ

-899 TSYKSALESESFIL
+899 FSYKSALESEAFIL
-913 NHKGELARQDE
+913 NHKGEIARQDE
-924 IIIDKTGLS
+924 IILDKTGLS

-940 FCQLLDTQKCL
+940 FCRLLDTKKCL
-951 PSNKIDSKILEED
+951 PSNKIDSKILEEE

-972 KFNDV
+972 RFDDV
-977 IEVITDNDTFNEW
+977 IEAITDNDILNEW
-990 LIAASDEQ
+990 FITATDEQ
-998 KQLLYKWIVD
+998 KHTLYKWIVD
-1008 NNTSSCTDELNLFV
+1008 NNNTSSRTNKLNSFAT
-1022 KNLPIF
+1022 NLPLF
-1028 QFEEEYN
+1028 QFGEEYK
-1035 SCGEIEVSN
+1035 SCGEIETSN
-1044 LIITTK
+1044 FIVTTERI
-1050 LLLPIR
+1050 LPIR
-1056 GILSKLNLVSSDNVF
+1056 GILSKLDLVSSDNVF
-1071 DENHPLY
+1071 DENHLLY
-1078 EFIESQDDEKL
+1078 EFVEPQDDEKL

-1101 TNEERKTLF
+1101 TNKERETLF
-1110 FVLKD
+1110 FALKD
-1115 FDRVGEAKLKA
+1115 FDGVGEVKLKA

-1148 CVPEWLFSYV
+1148 CAPEWLYSYV
-1158 ICKDDNHKELEKYLI
+1158 ICKDDNYKELEKYLI
-1173 SQEDEFKSIIQEHY
+1173 FQEDEFKNIIQEHY
-1187 EDIDASLAELYNTYK
+1187 EDIDASLAELYNNYK
-1202 GKWPGSFTRQI
+1202 DTWPGSFTRQI
-1213 IDKNGI
+1213 IDEQEI
-1219 DNNILAIIEESDT
+1219 DNDILTIIEESDT

-1247 YSTFTYKKDSF
+1247 DSTCTYKKDSY

-1281 FDDKCIKD
+1281 FEDKCIKD
-1289 FSVLDE
+1289 FSVSDE
-1295 VVCDFVQDGDNKKVK
+1295 VVCDFVQDGENKKVK

-1345 AKQKSIYDI
+1345 AKPKSIYDI

-1375 GNAQQYLFATYYRRY
+1375 GNAQQFLFATYYRRH

-1403 LSKETESFVNEL
+1403 LSKETESFVDEL

-1428 SPFTYHLKTYFIG
+1428 SPFTYHLKNYFID

-1466 KKKKYL
+1466 KKEKYL

-1503 SDSDLKCGVNFISE
+1503 SDSDLKCGINFISE
-1517 ACEYEKPFVGENQKE
+1517 ACGYEKPFVGANQKE

-1553 IKENSE
+1553 IKEDSE
-1559 EWNSKEYNEWIK
+1559 EWYSKEYNEWIK
-1571 EHYTHIFIYPGV
+1571 GHYPHIFIYPGV

-1589 YNGKILL
+1589 YDGKILL

-1622 EDILFEVAKEGKSDM
+1622 EDILFEVAKDGKSD
-1637 GFDEYRELCLE
+1637 FSLDEYRELCLE
-1648 GRVSVSKED
+1648 GKVSVSKED

-1672 RKKDEIIEQYR
+1672 RKKDEIIELYR

-1688 LIDGDLPKDE
+1688 LMDEDFPKDE
-1698 ERQTSKSNSIDN
+1698 ELQVSKSDFIEN
-1710 IHSNAPNEILLELG
+1710 IHSNAQDEILQQSG
-1724 TVIERGGL
+1724 NVIERDGL
-1732 SDDEQVAAH
+1732 SHEEQVTAH
-1741 KEAVDAIKMKL
+1741 KEAEDAIKMKL
-1752 EKNGYDCS
+1752 EKDGYDCS
-1760 NWNLDTSNN
+1760 NWNLDTSTDS
-1769 KQWRSFNQIED
+1769 QWCSFNQIED
-1780 IVNPEGEKINLV
+1780 IVNPKGETINMI

-1797 GGYIYLSATDFEFL
+1797 GGYIYLSATDFDFL
-1811 TSNRQNLL
+1811 TSNSNNIL
-1819 MLWDGK
+1819 MVWDGR
-1825 NEPHSVTAN
+1825 NAHSVTAE

-1869 TTFAVKNPSYNAYN
+1869 TTFAVKDPRYNAYDT
-1883 SIKSFGMDSKT
+1883 IKSFGMDSKT
-1894 EGIQELFDDNDAL
+1894 EGVQELFDDNDL

>member
-1 MRTINF
+1 MKFIN
-7 PTNIS
+7 NLKIS
-12 EKSKWQ
+12 IMQ
-18 LLYNYK
+18 Y
-24 KNRTSVVG
+24 SVGDCVSVRIN
-32 KIVNFSVYF
+32 KIQENGCYCSFLPLKLNKF
-41 GFTIDVDGIKA
+41 GFMPQKRMPSFYDENGNIIRSKGDDVEAVINHI
-52 EMSQSDLSYAK
+52 SD
-63 DIEPEKYVGQYFVF
+63 
-77 AIKDINLND
+77 
-86 KILKLSRKLSVVNAK
+86 
-101 AGTILNGFITDID
+101 NGFITL
-114 DNSLMIDVGFMCK
+114 SDV
-127 VFKNHMRDCY
+127 VY
-137 IDNIDKY
+137 
-144 FDFYKSV
+144 
-151 TVMLL
+151 
-156 DDYTKQKFTIAS
+156 
-168 TKESEI
+168 
-174 WEMYKNT
+174 YKNQQEFLRKK
-181 YKENTLVS
+181 KEIQKQHIEDFVS
-189 GIITHINDNG
+189 EFEYGTIFEVEVDQVQ
-199 IIIEINNT
+199 
-207 LSSFIGNN
+207 SSK
-215 CLPNNVINEIASGTI
+215 VII
-230 KIGDTIN
+230 KIGDIH
-237 AAIGKINE
+237 G
-245 KSKTIYCS
+245 
-253 VNILEIIKNKEM
+253 IINKEDT
-265 VEKFNHHS
+265 N
-273 ERGYIYEAEVIGIT
+273 
-287 KKYAKVRIEDI
+287 
-298 EGYIYKDSV
+298 
-307 SWNDIERINDILYIG
+307 WNDIGRLEDLLFEGEIVKAVYLKYENSKLFFSLKLLNEKPYDEKLYNLSLSDLLKYAGHKSNMFIG
-322 QIVEVVYLADD
+322 QAKRYHYGL
-333 DERLTFGIKQLNPV
+333 
-347 PYEES
+347 
-352 LYDLDLQSLLLQ
+352 
-364 IGIKSK
+364 
-370 YFIGIAKIYGKYT
+370 FI
-383 FVENLYSIG
+383 ENLYSASDS
-392 EGQDGKLLVDP
+392 QRGKLLIDP
-403 YYGYNLRAIVMNPEK
+403 VYGYNLRAIVPNAK
-418 IEEGKYYKIKLRNLT
+418 FNVEEHKYYKIKLRLA
-433 PKDKRIER
+433 PKNKRLER
-441 NQLYQFHSIAYEEVN
+441 NQLFQFAAINIEETE

-501 IQNADDAASAN
+501 IQNADDAAAAN

-524 LVVCHNGNSF
+524 LMVFHNGYSF

-593 DFDSFYFCV
+593 DFDSFYFHV
-602 NRLQTEEE
+602 NRLQTEK
-610 QQQFLRKFNSDRTRF
+610 QQQFFLRKYNSERTRF
-625 KGVVDIPW
+625 KGVTDIPW
-633 QLEPIWIDKF
+633 QLEPIWIDIF

-664 HKIKGDNGYEKAI
+664 HKIKGNNGYEKAI

-695 IDFNRLSVSK
+695 IDFNGLSVSK

-711 ITLKNSFGINRIEY
+711 ITLKNSFDINRIEY

-737 DIFEENG
+737 EVFEENG

-749 DIEDQDDV
+749 VIEDQDDV
-757 SGKIIEAKFVDTHNQ
+757 SGKIIEAKFVDTNNQ

-817 TLVKDFKFPFY
+817 TLVKDFRFPFY

-856 AKLLVQWSASLNEQK
+856 AKQLVQWSASLNEQK

-899 TSYKSALESESFIL
+899 TSYKSALKSEAFIL
-913 NHKGELARQDE
+913 NHKGELTRQDE
-924 IIIDKTGLS
+924 IIIDETGLS

-940 FCQLLDTQKCL
+940 FCQLLNTNKCL
-951 PSNKIDSKILEED
+951 PSNKIDSKILEEE

-972 KFNDV
+972 RFADV
-977 IEVITDNDTFNEW
+977 VETITDNGIFNEW
-990 LIAASDEQ
+990 FIAASDEQ
-998 KQLLYKWIVD
+998 KQLLYKWID
-1008 NNTSSCTDELNLFV
+1008 DNNNTSSFTDELNLFV

-1028 QFEEEYN
+1028 QFGEEYN
-1035 SCGEIEVSN
+1035 SCGEIEASN

-1056 GILSKLNLVSSDNVF
+1056 EILSKLDFVSSDNVF

-1078 EFIESQDDEKL
+1078 EFVEPQDDEKL

-1110 FVLKD
+1110 LALKD
-1115 FDRVGEAKLKA
+1115 FDGVGEAKIKT
-1126 ISLFRNINGDFKPLD
+1126 ISLFKNINGDFKPLD

-1148 CVPEWLFSYV
+1148 CVPEWLYSYV
-1158 ICKDDNHKELEKYLI
+1158 LCKDDNHKELKKYLI

-1213 IDKNGI
+1213 IDKNEI

-1289 FSVLDE
+1289 FSVSDE
-1295 VVCDFVQDGDNKKVK
+1295 VICDFVQDGDNKKVK

-1503 SDSDLKCGVNFISE
+1503 SDTDLKCGVNFISE
-1517 ACEYEKPFVGENQKE
+1517 ACEYEKPFVGANQKE
-1532 ILAQLKNKKCCG
+1532 ILAQLKNKKFCG
-1544 LSDDWNDKR
+1544 LSDDWDDKR
-1553 IKENSE
+1553 IKEYSE

-1571 EHYTHIFIYPGV
+1571 EHYPHIFIYPGV

-1589 YNGKILL
+1589 YDGKILL

-1637 GFDEYRELCLE
+1637 GLDEYRELCLE
-1648 GRVSVSKED
+1648 GKVSVSKED

-1688 LIDGDLPKDE
+1688 LNDE
-1698 ERQTSKSNSIDN
+1698 ERQVSKSNFIEN
-1710 IHSNAPNEILLELG
+1710 IHSNAQDKILLQLCK
-1724 TVIERGGL
+1724 VIERGGL
-1732 SDDEQVAAH
+1732 SENEQVAAH

-1752 EKNGYDCS
+1752 EKEGYDCS
-1760 NWNLDTSNN
+1760 NWKIDTSND
-1769 KQWRSFNQIED
+1769 KQWCSFNQVEN
-1780 IVNPEGEKINLV
+1780 IVNPEGKKIDLV

-1819 MLWDGK
+1819 MVWDGN

-1869 TTFAVKNPSYNAYN
+1869 TTFAVKNPSYNAYD

-1894 EGIQELFDDNDAL
+1894 EGVQELFDDNDL

>member
-1 MRTINF
+1 MPQKRMPSFYDENGNIIRSKGDDVEAVINH
-7 PTNIS
+7 IS
-12 EKSKWQ
+12 
-18 LLYNYK
+18 
-24 KNRTSVVG
+24 
-32 KIVNFSVYF
+32 
-41 GFTIDVDGIKA
+41 D
-52 EMSQSDLSYAK
+52 
-63 DIEPEKYVGQYFVF
+63 
-77 AIKDINLND
+77 
-86 KILKLSRKLSVVNAK
+86 
-101 AGTILNGFITDID
+101 NGFITL
-114 DNSLMIDVGFMCK
+114 SDV
-127 VFKNHMRDCY
+127 VY
-137 IDNIDKY
+137 
-144 FDFYKSV
+144 
-151 TVMLL
+151 
-156 DDYTKQKFTIAS
+156 
-168 TKESEI
+168 
-174 WEMYKNT
+174 YKNQQEFLRKK
-181 YKENTLVS
+181 KEIQKQHIEDFVS
-189 GIITHINDNG
+189 EFEYGTIFEVEVDQVQ
-199 IIIEINNT
+199 
-207 LSSFIGNN
+207 SSK
-215 CLPNNVINEIASGTI
+215 VII
-230 KIGDTIN
+230 KIGDIH
-237 AAIGKINE
+237 G
-245 KSKTIYCS
+245 
-253 VNILEIIKNKEM
+253 IINKEDT
-265 VEKFNHHS
+265 N
-273 ERGYIYEAEVIGIT
+273 
-287 KKYAKVRIEDI
+287 
-298 EGYIYKDSV
+298 
-307 SWNDIERINDILYIG
+307 WNDIGRLEDLLFEGEIVKAVYLKYENSKLFFSLKLLNEKPYDEKLYNLSLSDLLKYAGHKSNVFIG
-322 QIVEVVYLADD
+322 QAKRYHYGL
-333 DERLTFGIKQLNPV
+333 
-347 PYEES
+347 
-352 LYDLDLQSLLLQ
+352 
-364 IGIKSK
+364 
-370 YFIGIAKIYGKYT
+370 FI
-383 FVENLYSIG
+383 ENLYSASDS
-392 EGQDGKLLVDP
+392 QRGKLLIDP
-403 YYGYNLRAIVMNPEK
+403 VYGYNLRAIVPNAK
-418 IEEGKYYKIKLRNLT
+418 FNVEEHKYYKIKLRLA
-433 PKDKRIER
+433 PKNKRLER
-441 NQLYQFHSIAYEEVN
+441 NQLFQFAAINIEETE

-501 IQNADDAASAN
+501 IQNADDAAAAN

-524 LVVCHNGNSF
+524 LMVFHNGYSF

-593 DFDSFYFCV
+593 DFDSFYFHV
-602 NRLQTEEE
+602 NRLQTEK
-610 QQQFLRKFNSDRTRF
+610 QQQFFLRKYNSERTRF
-625 KGVVDIPW
+625 KGVTDIPW
-633 QLEPIWIDKF
+633 QLEPIWIDIF

-664 HKIKGDNGYEKAI
+664 HKIKGNNGYEKAI

-695 IDFNRLSVSK
+695 IDFNGLSVSK

-711 ITLKNSFGINRIEY
+711 ITLKNSFDINRIEY

-737 DIFEENG
+737 EVFEENG

-749 DIEDQDDV
+749 VIEDQDDV
-757 SGKIIEAKFVDTHNQ
+757 SGKIIEAKFVDTNNQ

-817 TLVKDFKFPFY
+817 TLVKDFRFPFY

-856 AKLLVQWSASLNEQK
+856 AKQLVQWSASLNEQK

-899 TSYKSALESESFIL
+899 TSYKSALKSEAFIL

-924 IIIDKTGLS
+924 IIIDETGLS

-940 FCQLLDTQKCL
+940 FCQLLNTNKCL
-951 PSNKIDSKILEED
+951 PSNKIDSKILEEE

-972 KFNDV
+972 RFADV
-977 IEVITDNDTFNEW
+977 VETITDNGIFNEW
-990 LIAASDEQ
+990 FIAASDEQ
-998 KQLLYKWIVD
+998 KQLLYKWID
-1008 NNTSSCTDELNLFV
+1008 DNNNTSSFTDELNLFV

-1028 QFEEEYN
+1028 QFGEEYN
-1035 SCGEIEVSN
+1035 SCGEIEASN

-1056 GILSKLNLVSSDNVF
+1056 EILSKLDFVSSDNVF

-1078 EFIESQDDEKL
+1078 EFVEPQDDEKL

-1110 FVLKD
+1110 LALKD
-1115 FDRVGEAKLKA
+1115 FDGVGEAKIKT
-1126 ISLFRNINGDFKPLD
+1126 ISLFKNINGDFKPLD

-1148 CVPEWLFSYV
+1148 CVPEWLYSYV
-1158 ICKDDNHKELEKYLI
+1158 LCKDDNHKELKKYLI

-1213 IDKNGI
+1213 IDKNEI

-1403 LSKETESFVNEL
+1403 LSKEIESFVNEL

-1441 KYFDSNYL
+1441 KYFDSHYL

-1503 SDSDLKCGVNFISE
+1503 SDTDLKCGVNYISE
-1517 ACEYEKPFVGENQKE
+1517 ACEYEKPFVGANQKE
-1532 ILAQLKNKKCCG
+1532 ILAQLKNKKFCG
-1544 LSDDWNDKR
+1544 LSDDWDDKR
-1553 IKENSE
+1553 IKEYSE

-1571 EHYTHIFIYPGV
+1571 EHYPHIFIYPGV

-1589 YNGKILL
+1589 YDGKILL

-1637 GFDEYRELCLE
+1637 GLDEYRELCLE
-1648 GRVSVSKED
+1648 GKVSVSKED

-1688 LIDGDLPKDE
+1688 LNDE
-1698 ERQTSKSNSIDN
+1698 ERQVSKSNFIEN
-1710 IHSNAPNEILLELG
+1710 IHSNAQDKILLQLG
-1724 TVIERGGL
+1724 KVIERGGL
-1732 SDDEQVAAH
+1732 SENEQVAAH

-1752 EKNGYDCS
+1752 EKEGYDCS
-1760 NWNLDTSNN
+1760 NWKIDTSND
-1769 KQWRSFNQIED
+1769 KQWCSFNQVEN
-1780 IVNPEGEKINLV
+1780 IVNPEGKKIDLV

-1819 MLWDGK
+1819 MVWDGN

-1869 TTFAVKNPSYNAYN
+1869 TTFAVKNPSYNAYD

-1894 EGIQELFDDNDAL
+1894 EGVQELFDDNDL